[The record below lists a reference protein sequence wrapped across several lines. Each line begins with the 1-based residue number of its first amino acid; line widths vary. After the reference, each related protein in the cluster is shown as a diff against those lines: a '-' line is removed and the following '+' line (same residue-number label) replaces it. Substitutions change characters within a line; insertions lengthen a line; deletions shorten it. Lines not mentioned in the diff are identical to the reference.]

1 MSHRYI
7 RLLFNF
13 RESRMFHKHGIY
25 SFQVGVQRM
34 VVVGGHNF
42 VADITALRR
51 HGLSGAA
58 EILDLPIIDEQYG
71 ETAREAEGHAVR
83 AMGEWIDRHLSI
95 LEKSP
100 AVSDVSDSR

>member
-1 MSHRYI
+1 MA
-7 RLLFNF
+7 
-13 RESRMFHKHGIY
+13 FHKYGIY

-34 VVVGGHNF
+34 VVVGGNNF

-58 EILDLPIIDEQYG
+58 EIVDLPIIDEQYG
-71 ETAREAEGHAVR
+71 ETAREAEGLAVK
-83 AMGEWIDRHLSI
+83 AMGEWIDRNLPL
-95 LEKSP
+95 LEKRP

>member
-1 MSHRYI
+1 MA
-7 RLLFNF
+7 
-13 RESRMFHKHGIY
+13 FHKHGIY

-58 EILDLPIIDEQYG
+58 QVLDLPIIEEQYG
-71 ETAREAEGHAVR
+71 ETAREAEVHAVR
-83 AMGEWIDRHLSI
+83 AMGDWIDRNLAS

-100 AVSDVSDSR
+100 AAGPVRQQVVEQGTSPE

>member
-1 MSHRYI
+1 
-7 RLLFNF
+7 
-13 RESRMFHKHGIY
+13 MFHKHGIY

-34 VVVGGHNF
+34 VVVGGNDF

-51 HGLSGAA
+51 HGSSGAA
-58 EILDLPIIDEQYG
+58 EILDLPIIEEQYG

-83 AMGEWIDRHLSI
+83 AMGEWIDRNLST